1 MNLFQ
6 MIEATARRGAEG
18 LAPEA
23 RDSLVDTLRSRCAP
37 DGGYTDLN
45 GASSDP
51 YYSFFAW
58 LALRALTHTAPTS
71 IEQYFATCQTNSSID
86 RFCKAFVTIQCM
98 PAFKRRLRCLS
109 FLLRHPPRDPYAL
122 FLTGLLLCISFPSL
136 APLLFSLAR
145 FTNTHALSTSRLA
158 AQLVTNP
165 HASNAPLLR
174 EKLLRRHSEAGGFSS
189 ADNTPP
195 DLLATAVARFVL
207 ADKAAGRSQDLL
219 FTEACWCPDNLFAA
233 VPGLPQGD
241 VEHTYYALLVLGTC
255 RSHVPTP
262 TAAFA

>member
-6 MIEATARRGAEG
+6 TIEATAKQGAEG

-23 RDSLVDTLRSRCAP
+23 RDALVDTLRRRCAP

-45 GASSDP
+45 GAHSDP

-58 LALRALTHTAPTS
+58 IALRALTTTSPTS
-71 IEQYFATCQTNSSID
+71 IERYFATCQTKSSID
-86 RFCKAFVTIQCM
+86 RFCKAFVGIHSM
-98 PAFKRRLRCLS
+98 SAFKRRASCLS
-109 FLLRHPPRDPYAL
+109 FLLRHPPCDAYAL

-145 FTNTHALSTSRLA
+145 FTNTQALSTSRLA
-158 AQLVTNP
+158 AQLATHP
-165 HASNAPLLR
+165 HASNAPLIR

-207 ADKAAGRSQDLL
+207 ADRAAGRSQDLL

-233 VPGLPQGD
+233 MPGLPQGD

-255 RSHVPTP
+255 RT
-262 TAAFA
+262 